1 MLERSL
7 FLIPGVTYLGGGK
20 RGNLWLYPLLIV
32 TSLRYLSACS
42 DGNSLSFP
50 FSPVFVRYNCQP
62 TRGVSLFDRSNSAFR
77 LCSRREIACHFIET
91 QILWKLFD
99 TSVDRIFFGF
109 FILRSSLELTPKL
122 LLAFC
127 DFFRGE
133 ILFLKY

>member
-62 TRGVSLFDRSNSAFR
+62 ARGVSLFDRSNSTFR
-77 LCSRREIACHFIET
+77 LCSRHEIACHFTNSSIPAW
-91 QILWKLFD
+91 IG
-99 TSVDRIFFGF
+99 FFGIF
-109 FILRSSLELTPKL
+109 RLTFITFGVDTVHCS
-122 LLAFC
+122 
-127 DFFRGE
+127 
-133 ILFLKY
+133 

>member
-62 TRGVSLFDRSNSAFR
+62 TRGVSPLFHRSNSAF
-77 LCSRREIACHFIET
+77 ST
-91 QILWKLFD
+91 LWPAWNCLSFYRNTDSLD
-99 TSVDRIFFGF
+99 TFRYYKRGSDFLGFFFGTDTE
-109 FILRSSLELTPKL
+109 IG
-122 LLAFC
+122 FC
-127 DFFRGE
+127 DFFSGE

>member
-62 TRGVSLFDRSNSAFR
+62 TRGVSPLFHRSRILRFR
-77 LCSRREIACHFIET
+77 LCGRHEIAYHFIET
-91 QILWKLFD
+91 LILWLLFD
-99 TSVDRIFFGF
+99 TTSVDRIFWDF
-109 FILRSSLELTPKL
+109 SLGLTPKL
-122 LLAFC
+122 VSAISSLE
-127 DFFRGE
+127 R
-133 ILFLKY
+133 Y

>member
-62 TRGVSLFDRSNSAFR
+62 TRGVSLFDRSNSTFR
-77 LCSRREIACHFIET
+77 LCSRHEIACHFTEA

-99 TSVDRIFFGF
+99 TSVDRIFCYF
-109 FILRSSLELTPKL
+109 SSYVHLWS
-122 LLAFC
+122 
-127 DFFRGE
+127 
-133 ILFLKY
+133 